1 MQKSEI
7 CERLEAV
14 CKALDNLTVSG
25 VQNVSNIAGSFAILN
40 EILIRL
46 EKEPVTEGKD
56 TKQ

>member
-14 CKALDNLTVSG
+14 CKALDNVTVSG

>member
-14 CKALDNLTVSG
+14 CKALDNVTVSG
-25 VQNVSNIAGSFAILN
+25 VQNISNIAGSFAILN

>member
-14 CKALDNLTVSG
+14 CKALDNVTVSG
-25 VQNVSNIAGSFAILN
+25 VQNVSNIADSFAILN

>member
-7 CERLEAV
+7 CERLDAV
-14 CKALDNLTVSG
+14 CKALDNVTVSG
-25 VQNVSNIAGSFAILN
+25 VQNISNIAGSFAILN

>member
-14 CKALDNLTVSG
+14 CKALDNVTVSG
-25 VQNVSNIAGSFAILN
+25 VQNISNIAGSFAILN

-46 EKEPVTEGKD
+46 EKESVTEGKD

>member
-1 MQKSEI
+1 MQKNEI

-14 CKALDNLTVSG
+14 CKALDNVAVSG